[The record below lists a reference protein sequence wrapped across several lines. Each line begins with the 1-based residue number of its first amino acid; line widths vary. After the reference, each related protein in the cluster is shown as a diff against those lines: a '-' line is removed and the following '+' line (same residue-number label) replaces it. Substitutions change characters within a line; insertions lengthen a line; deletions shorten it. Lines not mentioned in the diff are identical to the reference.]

1 MNQKMKTMKIKT
13 GICIAFLLLCLTTNA
28 QTDKGFIRQGNRDFK
43 NGNFAE
49 AVVKYKKSLD
59 KEYNPKAEFNLGDA
73 LYEQNNFE
81 EAAKAFS
88 SVTEH
93 NTSNNIE
100 ADAYYN
106 LGNSLMAQEKY
117 GEAFNAY
124 KKSLKLNPEDEDAR
138 YNLEYARWKMI
149 QQQQQQ
155 QQQQQDQ
162 QQDQQQQDQQQQ
174 EQQQQQQ
181 QDQQD
186 QQQQDQQ
193 QQDQQQQQQ
202 QQQQQDQMSK
212 EEAERMLQALENQEK
227 ETMEDMNEKKAA
239 QMQKRK
245 VQKDW

>member
-155 QQQQQDQ
+155 DQ

-174 EQQQQQQ
+174 EQQ
-181 QDQQD
+181 

>member
-124 KKSLKLNPEDEDAR
+124 KK
-138 YNLEYARWKMI
+138 
-149 QQQQQQ
+149 
-155 QQQQQDQ
+155 
-162 QQDQQQQDQQQQ
+162 
-174 EQQQQQQ
+174 
-181 QDQQD
+181 
-186 QQQQDQQ
+186 
-193 QQDQQQQQQ
+193 
-202 QQQQQDQMSK
+202 
-212 EEAERMLQALENQEK
+212 
-227 ETMEDMNEKKAA
+227 
-239 QMQKRK
+239 
-245 VQKDW
+245 